1 MIRCYDSYFRVDG
14 KPLPLPDVGLVV
26 SYTDIDAD
34 SSGRDE
40 AAVMHRI
47 VERESV
53 RTWGPFA
60 YKLLDEEDMQY
71 IRELFAGKAQFEF
84 TYGVAKNGKLLTAT
98 AYRSKYSAIQQDVTS
113 GLYKDLKFNIIE
125 C

>member
-1 MIRCYDSYFRVDG
+1 MIRCYDSHFRVDG
-14 KPLPLPDVGLVV
+14 KPLPLPDVGLAV
-26 SYTDIDAD
+26 SCTDIDAE

-40 AAVMHRI
+40 SMVMHR
-47 VERESV
+47 VVGREGV

-60 YKLLDEEDMQY
+60 YKLLDEEDMRY
-71 IRELFAGKAQFEF
+71 IQELFAGKAQFEF
-84 TYGVAKNGKLLTAT
+84 TYGVAKDGSLLTTT